1 MKTASKNT
9 SEETLNCSEDA
20 FCRRPLDGCL
30 YAYMRFRSLKID
42 LFCIYFMRNLKKDG
56 SKCSI
61 VIYPNH
67 NSFSQLYTRK
77 TQ

>member
-30 YAYMRFRSLKID
+30 YAYMRFRFLKID
-42 LFCIYFMRNLKKDG
+42 LLVLYILYEKSKK
-56 SKCSI
+56 
-61 VIYPNH
+61 
-67 NSFSQLYTRK
+67 RW
-77 TQ
+77 